1 MQISSNNAS
10 RNSWLST
17 LSSSSQCDDGEDP
30 LTVDDRLSCEEWRV
44 RVGENSEV
52 TTTGPQRRLGGAR
65 SAVGE
70 GMILA
75 LRCTG
80 RNLQTSGQRLP
91 QSRAR
96 KHCPSP
102 QNTKGPKSTY
112 AQLLE
117 SGDRVCRT
125 LSDLVLRLARFVT
138 REEAAAAASA
148 DVRLTRV
155 EVRILVAISDQRI
168 PQRVDATG
176 MSRNTNSNSTDLQAD
191 LPASALLLPQ

>member
-80 RNLQTSGQRLP
+80 RN
-91 QSRAR
+91 
-96 KHCPSP
+96 
-102 QNTKGPKSTY
+102 